1 MWIFD
6 CVVGKCLAIEHI
18 PNVVKSGKLLLAS
31 LPFSGFLQEL
41 YKQKIKLT
49 LLHQVEWIQYYE
61 VEKAKANAIQQ
72 LVEATDKEIED
83 RVYALYGLTEE
94 EMKIVAG
101 V

>member
-6 CVVGKCLAIEHI
+6 CVTGKCLEIEHI

-41 YKQKIKLT
+41 DKQKIKLN
-49 LLHQVEWIQYYE
+49 LPRQAKWMQYPE
-61 VEKAKANAIQQ
+61 AEKAKANAIQQ

-83 RVYALYGLTEE
+83 RMYALYALTQK